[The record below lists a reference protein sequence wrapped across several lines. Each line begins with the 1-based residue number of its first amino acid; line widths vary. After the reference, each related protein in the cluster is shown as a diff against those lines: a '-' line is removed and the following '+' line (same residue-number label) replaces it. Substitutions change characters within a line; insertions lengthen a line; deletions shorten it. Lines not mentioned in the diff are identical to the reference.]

1 MRRREFI
8 SLIAGTAAAWPFAAR
23 AQQPAYPVIGFLSPA
38 SPTAHATYVAG
49 FLHGLGETGYVEGRN
64 VAVEY
69 RWAEDQLDRLPAMAV
84 QLVDR
89 RVSVILASATSAAAL
104 AAKAA
109 SPTTPVVFVIGA
121 DPVKVGL
128 VASLNLPGGNVTG
141 VSSLLNTLIAKR
153 LELLCEL
160 APTTVVIGILV
171 NPNNPNAMSDTKE
184 LQAAALSLGRQIH
197 VAQAKDERDFDAA
210 FASLVQHQATAL
222 FVVPD
227 PMFSNRRNQVVALA
241 ARHGLPAIFSLREY
255 ALAGGLLSYGPS
267 FVDAHRQAGLYAGR
281 ILKGERPADLPVLQA
296 TRFELVLN
304 NRTAKAL
311 GLTIPPTLL
320 ARADEVIE

>member
-8 SLIAGTAAAWPFAAR
+8 SLVGGTAAWPFAAR

-38 SPTAHATYVAG
+38 SSIAHAAYVAG
-49 FLHGLGETGYVEGRN
+49 FMHGLGETGYVEGRN
-64 VAVEY
+64 VAIDY
-69 RWAEDQLDRLPAMAV
+69 RWAEDQLDRLPAMAA

-89 RVSVILASATSAAAL
+89 RVSVILASANSAAAL

-109 SPTTPVVFVIGA
+109 SPTIPVVFVIGA

-160 APTTVVIGILV
+160 APKTFVIGILV
-171 NPNNPNAMSDTKE
+171 NPNNPNTMSDTKE
-184 LQAAALSLGRQIH
+184 LQEAALSLGRQVHI
-197 VAQAKDERDFDAA
+197 VQAKDERDFDAA
-210 FASLVQHQATAL
+210 FANLLERQANAL

-227 PMFSNRRNQVVALA
+227 PMFSNRRNQLIALA
-241 ARHGLPAIFSLREY
+241 AQYGLPAIYSLREY
-255 ALAGGLLSYGPS
+255 AVAGGLLSYGPS
-267 FVDAHRQAGLYAGR
+267 FVDAHRQAGTYAGR

-304 NRTAKAL
+304 YRTAKAL

>member
-8 SLIAGTAAAWPFAAR
+8 NLVGGTAAAWPFAAR

-38 SPTAHATYVAG
+38 SSTAHATYVAG
-49 FLHGLGETGYVEGRN
+49 FLHGLGETGYAEGRN
-64 VAVEY
+64 VAIDY
-69 RWAEDQLDRLPAMAV
+69 RWAEDQLDRLPAMAA

-89 RVSVILASATSAAAL
+89 RVSVILASANSAAAL

-109 SPTTPVVFVIGA
+109 SPTIPVVFVIGA

-184 LQAAALSLGRQIH
+184 LQAAALSL
-197 VAQAKDERDFDAA
+197 
-210 FASLVQHQATAL
+210 
-222 FVVPD
+222 
-227 PMFSNRRNQVVALA
+227 
-241 ARHGLPAIFSLREY
+241 AI
-255 ALAGGLLSYGPS
+255 LS
-267 FVDAHRQAGLYAGR
+267 H
-281 ILKGERPADLPVLQA
+281 
-296 TRFELVLN
+296 
-304 NRTAKAL
+304 
-311 GLTIPPTLL
+311 
-320 ARADEVIE
+320 

>member
-1 MRRREFI
+1 MVG
-8 SLIAGTAAAWPFAAR
+8 GTAAAWPLAAR
-23 AQQPAYPVIGFLSPA
+23 AQQPPYPVIGFLSPA
-38 SPTAHATYVAG
+38 SSTAHATYVAG
-49 FLHGLGETGYVEGRN
+49 FLHGLSEAGYVEGRN
-64 VAVEY
+64 VAVDY
-69 RWAEDQLDRLPAMAV
+69 RWAEDQLDRLPVMAA

-89 RVSVILASATSAAAL
+89 QVSMILASANSAAAL

-109 SPTTPVVFVIGA
+109 GPTTPVVFVIGA

-128 VASLNLPGGNVTG
+128 VTSLNLPGGNVTG
-141 VSSLLNTLIAKR
+141 VSSLLNTLLAKR

-160 APTTVVIGILV
+160 APTTVVIGVLV
-171 NPNNPNAMSDTKE
+171 NPNNPNAKSDTNE

-197 VAQAKDERDFDAA
+197 VVQAKDERDFDAA
-210 FASLVQHQATAL
+210 FANLVQHQATAL

-227 PMFSNRRNQVVALA
+227 PMFSNRRSRLVAMA
-241 ARHGLPAIFSLREY
+241 ARHDLPAIYSLREY
-255 ALAGGLLSYGPS
+255 AVAGGLLSYGPS
-267 FVDAHRQAGLYAGR
+267 FVEAHRQAGFYAGR
-281 ILKGERPADLPVLQA
+281 ILNGERPADLPVLQA

-304 NRTAKAL
+304 YRTAKAH